1 MIWLIMVGVTSI
13 VSKMVQNDVAMA
25 TSRSVQQLSNELFH
39 RLVTL
44 DLFNP
49 EGYGMVAHAIEIYAD
64 DLNLLMGR
72 SFLVVLMP
80 FLKLFDPGV
89 RGFGRIMVLDVY
101 GPSYETVNVGWAIP
115 PVGELIANFYYPAV
129 VFFYFFLGVAC
140 KFMYVCYQRAK
151 SPAYLAFYGVL
162 LPWLFLQQ
170 RGDFLNGNLY
180 AAFIALSV
188 STAFWLCSSK
198 TSCRQG
204 GKLRLGERE
213 SSGGHK
219 APSVIVVNGHPPAED
234 IMKTLIP
241 TVSFAWLRG

>member
-1 MIWLIMVGVTSI
+1 MVGVTSI

-115 PVGELIANFYYPAV
+115 PVGELIANFYY
-129 VFFYFFLGVAC
+129 
-140 KFMYVCYQRAK
+140 
-151 SPAYLAFYGVL
+151 
-162 LPWLFLQQ
+162 
-170 RGDFLNGNLY
+170 
-180 AAFIALSV
+180 LS
-188 STAFWLCSSK
+188 
-198 TSCRQG
+198 
-204 GKLRLGERE
+204 
-213 SSGGHK
+213 
-219 APSVIVVNGHPPAED
+219 
-234 IMKTLIP
+234 LIHI
-241 TVSFAWLRG
+241 